1 MCKKKLIHIFLLEVI
16 KNLNLITMSTRQTR
30 QTQYLRTRSGK
41 RYARD
46 TSLEDTY
53 TQPVSTKR
61 RHTGS
66 QSSNKKA
73 KTESYP
79 VVAPSNEQKATL
91 TIYHP
96 DNQVE
101 VKVINYDEWKTE
113 VLKMLQ
119 ETLHMTQEEL
129 EDYPFFEW
137 FLNQTEPSHIANHIR
152 RDFFR
157 DEDEFYLE
165 PFQSW
170 QREVDN
176 LLYSN
181 LGINR
186 LDLPDFPFYDH
197 FHNMDT
203 PLDMFQHMRRE
214 LYL

>member
-1 MCKKKLIHIFLLEVI
+1 MF
-16 KNLNLITMSTRQTR
+16 TR

-41 RYARD
+41 RYARESTQD
-46 TSLEDTY
+46 TSNL
-53 TQPVSTKR
+53 QPVRQKR
-61 RHTGS
+61 RRTES
-66 QSSNKKA
+66 QTPRKKA
-73 KTESYP
+73 KTESTELLET
-79 VVAPSNEQKATL
+79 PSSDNLKATL

-96 DNQVE
+96 NDEVE
-101 VKVINYDEWKTE
+101 VKEINYAEWKSE
-113 VLKMLQ
+113 VQKMLQ
-119 ETLHMTQEEL
+119 ETLHMTREEL
-129 EDYPFFEW
+129 QDYPFFDW
-137 FLNQTEPSHIANHIR
+137 FINQTDPSQIRNHIR

-181 LGINR
+181 LGIRR

-203 PLDMFQHMRRE
+203 PLEMFQHMRQE
-214 LYL
+214 LLL